1 MKRPLKAA
9 AIFAA
14 LCLALGGCEQNSPA
28 VTTEDPFWAEHR
40 AKAQDNAR
48 RREEFA
54 KSEFHEYVVN
64 YFTDLLKELFPKR
77 NIKNFEIII
86 SVDTASDE
94 MLKPLNGDMDRAFE
108 LLRTAELDIEISHSK
123 KEPDI
128 TFDERRAIMEALAE
142 KKFTIELYFEEF
154 NDWNYITDGEIEI
167 LPIPG
172 I

>member
-1 MKRPLKAA
+1 M
-9 AIFAA
+9 
-14 LCLALGGCEQNSPA
+14 
-28 VTTEDPFWAEHR
+28 
-40 AKAQDNAR
+40 
-48 RREEFA
+48 
-54 KSEFHEYVVN
+54 
-64 YFTDLLKELFPKR
+64 
-77 NIKNFEIII
+77 
-86 SVDTASDE
+86 
-94 MLKPLNGDMDRAFE
+94 
-108 LLRTAELDIEISHSK
+108 